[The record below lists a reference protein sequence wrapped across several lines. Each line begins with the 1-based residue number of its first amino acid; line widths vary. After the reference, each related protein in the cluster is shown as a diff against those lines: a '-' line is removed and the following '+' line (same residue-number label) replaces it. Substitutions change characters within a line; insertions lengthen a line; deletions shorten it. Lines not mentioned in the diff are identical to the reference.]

1 MNVRR
6 LIALLLVLVMVLTC
20 FVACADDDP
29 IMTKPAATNPSSNNT
44 MDGDALAQ
52 AIAKLDAELDRII
65 ANGLD
70 YGQDLSGETISEEGR
85 LSVDLH
91 TLMPTLD
98 GTVSATKV
106 IATEFEK
113 LTGIKIKYVNDKP
126 LLGEQDDVSEWL
138 IQSVQNDSVPVIS
151 FSWSA
156 FTDRDYYMSMDEILQ
171 LPNVF
176 VEAGQPGS
184 EHWADMFE
192 SYLWKDSEILASSGD
207 IIAVPLTVN
216 PGSATCWY
224 YNKSIW
230 TANNLTIPTNWAQFI
245 SNAEAIKGKQGYDT
259 DGNLSDLFGIASYG
273 NQKLLSL
280 SNWASEFSIGPSFG
294 ATIMANTDIDLDGD
308 GTVTTQEL
316 LRGVKKGYFSTNESN
331 PHYMVAREYYRVC
344 KEYYAETL
352 DDGWMSTDYQ
362 EYWNKGRVGMIQ
374 NGLWQLTNEL
384 NNMAVHTQWD
394 FGMFV
399 PPLVDKQT
407 SEYASDINY
416 VTGPYEP
423 AASVYLNV
431 MKDGIKGDKTILKN
445 TILYLM
451 YLTTVECQ
459 NLIIQEHG
467 ACLGANI
474 DATPSNA
481 LVEWLNQDFP
491 VVPNIEWPTAFTT
504 LDNYYLDASFA
515 SWVNGSISDEQFYS
529 DVEKYQQQGA
539 DSYIKSFNLDTS
551 NW

>member
-1 MNVRR
+1 MKKFF
-6 LIALLLVLVMVLTC
+6 ALALALVMILGVFAGCKKEEEILQKT
-20 FVACADDDP
+20 DP
-29 IMTKPAATNPSSNNT
+29 S
-44 MDGDALAQ
+44 GDALGDVNADELAK
-52 AIAKLDAELDRII
+52 AIAELEKALDQLI

-70 YGQDLSGETISEEGR
+70 YGQNLTGGIPSDDNR

-98 GTVSATKV
+98 GSVSATKV
-106 IATEFEK
+106 IATKFEE

-138 IQSVQNDSVPVIS
+138 IQSVNNDSMPAIS

-156 FTDRDYYMSMDEILQ
+156 FTDRDYYMDLEDILQ

-176 VEAGQPGS
+176 VPAGQPGS
-184 EHWADMFE
+184 AHWADMFE
-192 SYLWKDSEILASSGD
+192 SYLWKDSEMLASNGD
-207 IIAVPLTVN
+207 IIAVPLTIT

-230 TANNLTIPTNWAQFI
+230 GKLELEIPTNWEEFI
-245 SNAEAIKGKQGYDT
+245 ANAESVKGQKGYDT
-259 DGNLSDLFGIASYG
+259 DGELSDLYGIASYG
-273 NQKLLSL
+273 NQKSLSL

-294 ATIMANTDIDLDGD
+294 ATIMANTDIDRDGD

-316 LRGVKKGYFSTNESN
+316 LRGVKKGYFSANESN
-331 PHYMVAREYYRVC
+331 PNYMVAREYYRVC

-352 DDGWMSTDYQ
+352 EKGWMSTDYQ
-362 EYWNKGRVGMIQ
+362 EFWNKGRVGMIQ

-384 NNMAVHTQWD
+384 NNLAVHSQWD

-399 PPLVDKQT
+399 PPLVDKAT
-407 SEYASDINY
+407 SEFASEITY

-423 AASVYLNV
+423 AANVYLNM
-431 MKDGIKGDKTILKN
+431 MKDGIKGNKTVLKN

-451 YLTTVECQ
+451 YLTSVDCQ
-459 NLIIQEHG
+459 DLIIQEHG

-474 DATPSNA
+474 QSTPSA
-481 LVEWLNQDFP
+481 TLAEWLEQDFP
-491 VVPNIEWPTAFTT
+491 VVPNIEWPAAFTT

-515 SWVNGSISDEQFYS
+515 SWVNGSITDEQFYA

-539 DSYIKSFNLDTS
+539 DSYIASFNLDTS